1 MNPQQARAVFLQYFP
16 LVMEN
21 FQTQIIADSIRTDYA
36 ATTKEFSIQDL
47 PLHQMW
53 QQTGTVETFQ
63 HQEAF
68 VDVKLLITASPN
80 YNPHYKLW
88 VFEFSPSTDNSY
100 YFLWCERG
108 LSVEYFH
115 SPELCLPALDGN
127 EAVENTFEKP
137 IDNSIE

>member
-16 LVMEN
+16 VMMEN
-21 FQTQIIADSIRTDYA
+21 LQTQIIADSIRTDYA

-68 VDVKLLITASPN
+68 VDVKLLITASTTTLTSN
-80 YNPHYKLW
+80 YGYSNFRLRLTTPTI
-88 VFEFSPSTDNSY
+88 F
-100 YFLWCERG
+100 CGERG
-108 LSVEYFH
+108 LLNIFTHLNFAY
-115 SPELCLPALDGN
+115 LLGN

-137 IDNSIE
+137 IDTSN